1 MPLPHPEVVLLLFK
15 VFSMLKFHAGCALM
29 ALALLAGAGSAA
41 EAGGSELRLGS
52 SAALSGPAALLGQR
66 FHAGA
71 QAAFVQANAHGGV
84 HGAKLVVQLL
94 DDGYEQARAE
104 ANTRRLLGDA
114 RVLALFGYVGTPT
127 SWAALP
133 EVKRHR
139 VAFVGAY
146 SGSEILRDP
155 ANPLV
160 FNVRASYRDE
170 AGRLVKAMQAAGV
183 KTVNVLYQAD
193 MFGRSGLE
201 AIRAAAVSTGLTI
214 KAVATLKRNT
224 TEVADEVRALV
235 SGSPSDAIFVVSTYA
250 SSAAFIKAA
259 RQAGFGGQF
268 YTLSFTGREPLWEA
282 LGKNLRGVAMTQ
294 VVPDPQDASIA
305 VVGAYQRAMR
315 EAGHVGDRGGF
326 DSISLEGYIAARV
339 MLEGLRRSKPPLTRE
354 AVLAGL
360 AALGRLD
367 LGGFVLDQGPT
378 PTGGFVALVGGQ

>member
-1 MPLPHPEVVLLLFK
+1 MPRFFALL
-15 VFSMLKFHAGCALM
+15 ML
-29 ALALLAGAGSAA
+29 ALAAVAATAA
-41 EAGGSELRLGS
+41 EPLRAEIHLGS
-52 SAALSGPAALLGQR
+52 SAALSGPAAVLGTR

-71 QAAFVQANAHGGV
+71 QAAFAQANAHGGV

-133 EVKRHR
+133 EVKRSR

-155 ANPLV
+155 ANPFA
-160 FNVRASYRDE
+160 FNVRASYQDE
-170 AGRLVKAMQAAGV
+170 ARRLVAAMQAAGV
-183 KTVNVLYQAD
+183 KTLNVLYQAD

-201 AIRAAAVSTGLTI
+201 AIRAAAAPTGLVVR
-214 KAVATLKRNT
+214 AVATLKRNT
-224 TEVADEVRALV
+224 VEVADEVRALV
-235 SGSPSDAIFVVSTYA
+235 TDSPSDAIFVVSSYA

-259 RQAGFGGQF
+259 RLAGFGGPF
-268 YTLSFTGREPLWEA
+268 YALSFAGREPLWQA
-282 LGKNLRGVAMTQ
+282 LAKQPHGLTMTQ

-315 EAGHVGDRGGF
+315 EAGDHGGF
-326 DSISLEGYIAARV
+326 DSISLEGYIAARL
-339 MLEGLRRSKPPLTRE
+339 MLEGLRRSKPPLTRA

-360 AALGRLD
+360 ASLGKLD
-367 LGGFVLDQGPT
+367 LGGFVLDDGPGSR
-378 PTGGFVALVGGQ
+378 GGARFVGLVVGPSSRPAQR